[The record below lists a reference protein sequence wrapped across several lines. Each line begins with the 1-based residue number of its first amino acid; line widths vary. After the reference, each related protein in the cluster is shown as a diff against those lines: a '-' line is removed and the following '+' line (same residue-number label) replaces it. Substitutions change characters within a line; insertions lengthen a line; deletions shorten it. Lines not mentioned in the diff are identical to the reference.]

1 MSNFCPPQLLQ
12 YLSTQPS
19 PLSQKPLTY
28 HPACVKELI
37 EKLQPYDLSKGEVVM
52 ILNLRPATTAALNT
66 VLEDMTDRYTDEQ
79 QEEMV
84 AIIAEVLGEF
94 PHENGAEAGDEAEA
108 NGNADEDAEMGD
120 AAAP

>member
-1 MSNFCPPQLLQ
+1 
-12 YLSTQPS
+12 
-19 PLSQKPLTY
+19 
-28 HPACVKELI
+28 
-37 EKLQPYDLSKGEVVM
+37 M

-94 PHENGAEAGDEAEA
+94 PHENGVEAGDETEA
-108 NGNADEDAEMGD
+108 NGNADEDVAMD
-120 AAAP
+120 DTAAP